1 MVSPLPIG
9 GNNRRSF
16 LVDRDTGVFMGI
28 ITCGRLLGLLAQT
41 MGNLDQLMSHFEDAL
56 ALLRLGRH
64 VT

>member
-1 MVSPLPIG
+1 MVSLLPVG

-16 LVDRDTGVFMGI
+16 LVDRNTVVFIGI
-28 ITCGRLLGLLAQT
+28 ITCGRLLGLLALT
-41 MGNLDQLMSHFEDAL
+41 MGNLEQLMSPFEDAL